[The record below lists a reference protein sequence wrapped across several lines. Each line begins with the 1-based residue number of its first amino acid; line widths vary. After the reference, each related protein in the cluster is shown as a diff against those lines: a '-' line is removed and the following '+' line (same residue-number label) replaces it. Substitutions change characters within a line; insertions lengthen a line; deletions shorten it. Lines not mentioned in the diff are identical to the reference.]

1 MPTVPI
7 TGQRQLLTGQAPKPS
22 ETDLMM
28 ALAEMNSMGRIA
40 GPSVDQGSRT
50 NKKTPS
56 PLK

>member
-7 TGQRQLLTGQAPKPS
+7 TGQRQLLTGQAPSPS
-22 ETDLMM
+22 PTEIAM
-28 ALAEMNSMGRIA
+28 ALAEMNSMGRLA
-40 GPSVDQGSRT
+40 GPTVDQSSRT